1 MKKSI
6 CFLVL
11 LSVLIYYI
19 QPISAAAG
27 RNIITQWAPIIY
39 QVDRSDGLTAQQN
52 IFTLVNFDRDWRLNN
67 NWYNLRFY
75 PLDRVMYYSLLES
88 DTHYFIGYYQYYP
101 RHIGS
106 GEHEHDMSG
115 VLLAVGKTSDGAGRL
130 DMLVTYSNN
139 KWQNWDGSQVLMEEG
154 NPVLTIS
161 AATHEI
167 AASGK
172 HNRLLRTDGIHVIAS
187 AENLIKAGDNKAQ
200 QGGSHTGYRLVSLTQ
215 LWDHCQEIGQGRV
228 FARWGYFDSYN
239 AVKVTAPWIWNH
251 HQNNWLTKPGELIQC
266 LKGIPIK
273 SIPYRSNPYQNQ
285 LK

>member
-1 MKKSI
+1 MKKSV
-6 CFLVL
+6 CFIVL
-11 LSVLIYYI
+11 LSLFLCYV
-19 QPISAAAG
+19 QPISAAR
-27 RNIITQWAPIIY
+27 RNIVTQWAPVIY

-75 PLDRVMYYSLLES
+75 SLERVMYYSLMES
-88 DTHYFIGYYQYYP
+88 DTYYFIGYYQYYP

-106 GEHEHDMSG
+106 DEHEHDMTG
-115 VLLAVGKTSDGAGRL
+115 VLLAVKKTSDGGGRL
-130 DMLVTYSNN
+130 DMLVTYSNH
-139 KWQNWDGSQVLMEEG
+139 KWQKWEREQVLLEDG

-167 AASGK
+167 AARGK
-172 HNRLLRTDGIHVIAS
+172 SNRVLLTDGIHIITTN
-187 AENLIKAGDNKAQ
+187 ENLIKAGDNKVLQ
-200 QGGSHTGYRLVSLTQ
+200 RSHAGYRLVPLTQ
-215 LWDHCQEIGQGRV
+215 LWEHCQEIGQGLV

-239 AVKVTAPWIWNH
+239 AVKATAPWVWNY

-266 LKGIPIK
+266 LKGIPVK